1 MVKKVP
7 TGAVVGAAVLAG
19 VAGPASAHQ
28 HAIVTPGGKV
38 VTLPCEP
45 FHGSTPGESWH
56 SANWDVDRGLH
67 PIHWGL
73 HKSPSEEERQISVV
87 VTPQQCP

>member
-1 MVKKVP
+1 MIKKVL

-28 HAIVTPGGKV
+28 HSIVTPGGNV

-45 FHGSTPGESWH
+45 FHGSAPGESEH
-56 SANWDVDRGLH
+56 SANWDAVRGLH
-67 PIHWGL
+67 PLHWGL
-73 HKSPSEEERQISVV
+73 HKSPSEEERQIMVV
-87 VTPQQCP
+87 VSAQHCP